1 MTNATIPA
9 APAASATP
17 IPPAMCAFA
26 PLRDTVAE
34 AAEADVVEAYE
45 LERGVVV
52 VPVRV

>member
-17 IPPAMCAFA
+17 IPPAMRAFA

-34 AAEADVVEAYE
+34 AAAAVVEADE
-45 LERGVVV
+45 LETRVVVV
-52 VPVRV
+52 VPV